1 MADSFL
7 FKLITQF
14 TNKTTAADTDVV
26 PISDANGNI
35 GKMTFAKLKALITAG
50 LAKTVHTHTGMFVEQ
65 AIGYSDNS
73 VNNSLYRKW
82 KDGSNHDIMIAQ
94 NDLLSMAI
102 GWNGKTDAQTYKT
115 ALNLRGQSITCNGST
130 SWSSDKNLKHSI
142 YDIADPYE
150 KFFQELRPVT
160 YQYDLGSSG
169 RNHIGYIAQEVEQA
183 LYDSGLTTQDFAG
196 FVSLDLHREQEYDEE
211 GNLVDVKGSE
221 VNYLLDKGI
230 QQKQN
235 LAYTEFIALNTYMIQ
250 KCCREIAELKEE
262 NKELKSLIG
271 EMKDGYN

>member
-14 TNKTTAADTDVV
+14 ANKTTAADTDVV

-35 GKMTFAKLKALITAG
+35 GKMTFVKLKALITAG
-50 LAKTVHTHTGMFVEQ
+50 LAKTVHTHTGIFVEQ

-73 VNNSLYRKW
+73 VNNSIYRKW

-130 SWSSDKNLKHSI
+130 SWSSDQNLKHSI
-142 YDIADPYE
+142 FDIGDPYE
-150 KFFQELRPVT
+150 SFFYSLRPVT

-211 GNLVDVKGSE
+211 GKLVDVKGSE

-235 LAYTEFIALNTYMIQ
+235 LAYTEFIALNTHMIQ
-250 KCCREIAELKEE
+250 KCCREIVELKKE
-262 NKELKSLIG
+262 NKKLKSLIG

>member
-7 FKLITQF
+7 FQLVTQF

-26 PISDANGNI
+26 PIADANGNLW
-35 GKMTFAKLKALITAG
+35 KMTFAKLKSLITDG
-50 LAKTVHTHTGMFVEQ
+50 LAKAIHTHTGMFVEQ

-73 VNNSLYRKW
+73 VSNSIYRKW
-82 KDGSNHDIMIAQ
+82 KDGSNHDILIAQ
-94 NDLLSMAI
+94 TDLLTTAI
-102 GWNGKTDAQTYKT
+102 GWNGKTDTQTYNT
-115 ALNLRGQSITCNGST
+115 ALNLRGKSITCNGST
-130 SWSSDKNLKHSI
+130 SWSSDRNLKHSI
-142 YDIADPYE
+142 CDITDPYE
-150 KFFQELRPVT
+150 KFFRELHPVT

-221 VNYLLDKGI
+221 VNYLLDKGLK
-230 QQKQN
+230 QKQN

>member
-7 FKLITQF
+7 FQLITQF
-14 TNKTTAADTDVV
+14 ANKTAAADTDVV
-26 PISDANGNI
+26 PIADANGNLW
-35 GKMTFAKLKALITAG
+35 KMTFAKLKSLMATG
-50 LAKTVHTHTGMFVEQ
+50 LAKATHTHTGMFVEQ
-65 AIGYSDNS
+65 VIGYSDNS
-73 VNNSLYRKW
+73 VSNSIYRKW
-82 KDGSNHDIMIAQ
+82 KDGSNHDILVAQ
-94 NDLLSMAI
+94 TDLLTTAI
-102 GWNGKTDAQTYKT
+102 GWNGNTDTQTYNT
-115 ALNLRGQSITCNGST
+115 ALNLRGKSITCNGST
-130 SWSSDKNLKHSI
+130 SWSSDRNLKHSI
-142 YDIADPYE
+142 CDITDPYE
-150 KFFQELRPVT
+150 KFFQELHPVT

-169 RNHIGYIAQEVEQA
+169 RNHIGYIAQEVKQA

-221 VNYLLDKGI
+221 VNYLLDKGLK
-230 QQKQN
+230 QKQN

-271 EMKDGYN
+271 EMKDDYN

>member
-7 FKLITQF
+7 FQLVTQF
-14 TNKTTAADTDVV
+14 TNKTTAAGTDVV
-26 PISDANGNI
+26 PIADANGNLW
-35 GKMTFAKLKALITAG
+35 KMTFAKLKSLITDG
-50 LAKTVHTHTGMFVEQ
+50 LAKAIHTHTGMFVEQ
-65 AIGYSDNS
+65 VIGYSDNS
-73 VNNSLYRKW
+73 VNNSIYRKW
-82 KDGSNHDIMIAQ
+82 KDGANHDIMIAQ

-235 LAYTEFIALNTYMIQ
+235 LAYTEFIALNTHMIQ
-250 KCCREIAELKEE
+250 KCCREIAKLKEE
-262 NKELKSLIG
+262 NKELKNLIG

>member
-65 AIGYSDNS
+65 TIGFSDNS
-73 VNNSLYRKW
+73 VNNSIYRKW

-94 NDLLSMAI
+94 NDLLSMAV

-183 LYDSGLTTQDFAG
+183 LYDSGLATQDFAG

-211 GNLVDVKGSE
+211 GKLVDVKGSE

-235 LAYTEFIALNTYMIQ
+235 LAYTEFIALNTHMIQ